1 MSEQIATTL
10 HTALEDP
17 QHILAVLDSWADAGW
32 IRALDVE
39 FARFLYHETDRAA
52 HPPVNASLLLAAAL
66 TSHQTAHGHVCLDL
80 QACLAAPE
88 RILSLPPEYS
98 LTTPDIQPA
107 QILAGLDLDIWLG
120 AIDQAPITG
129 RGRGNSPLVLEQNIR
144 PLLYLRRY
152 WQHEQS
158 LGRAIQERLS
168 RPVEVDTVKLRGIL
182 DSLFETPRNAEGDLP
197 LDQYDWQK
205 IACALAVRY
214 PFSVITGGPG
224 TGKTTTV
231 VRLLATLLTL
241 QNDIPRIRLAAPT
254 GKAATRLSASIRAQ
268 LEDIPGGEQI
278 PSTVTTIHRLLGPV
292 HGSRFFRHNAHH
304 PLPVDVVVI
313 DEASMVDVELMAQLF
328 DALPAHAR
336 LVLLGDKDQLASV
349 EAGALLGTLCQRA
362 ADIHYTADTVGW
374 LEQITGQR
382 LPASVQDD
390 NGQPLDQAIT
400 LLRHSHRFGA
410 SSGIGALARAINTP
424 KLAAQ
429 VTDTS
434 EINDI
439 FRTYDDVTRL
449 RIVDTSDAALE
460 RMICDPEHGYG
471 YYLRHLQES
480 SAAAVDDASYDAWA
494 LGVITAHSRFQLLT
508 ALRKGEFGVES
519 LNRYIRQV
527 LQRRQ
532 LLPASAHE
540 TGGWYSG
547 RPVMVTRN
555 DYNLGLMNGDVG
567 ITLTRQGRLRV
578 AFPDS
583 SAPARVRWILPS
595 RLQSVETVF
604 AMTVHKSQGSEFVHT
619 ALILPPHDS
628 PVLTRELIYTGI
640 TRARS
645 HFTLIESH
653 PAVLPQAV
661 ANRVFR
667 ISGLLA

>member
-1 MSEQIATTL
+1 MPELLATTL
-10 HTALEDP
+10 HTALDTP
-17 QHILAVLDSWADAGW
+17 QHMLAVLDSWVDAGW
-32 IRALDVE
+32 IRSLDVE
-39 FARFLYHETDRAA
+39 FARFLADEADSAGNSLVPA
-52 HPPVNASLLLAAAL
+52 PLLLAAAL

-80 QACLAAPE
+80 QACLTAPE

-98 LTTPDIQPA
+98 MTTPDVQPA
-107 QILAGLDLDIWLG
+107 QILAGLELDAWLTV
-120 AIDQAPITG
+120 IDQAPVTG
-129 RGRGNSPLVLEQNIR
+129 KGCGNSPLVLEQGAR

-152 WQHEQS
+152 WQHEQG
-158 LGRAIQERLS
+158 LGRAIQARLS
-168 RPVEVDTVKLRGIL
+168 NPVNVDPARLQNIL
-182 DSLFETPRNAEGDLP
+182 DSLFQTSPDLARNIP

-214 PFSVITGGPG
+214 PFAIITGGPG

-231 VRLLATLLTL
+231 VRLLATLLAL
-241 QNDIPRIRLAAPT
+241 SDEPLRMRLAAPT

-268 LEDIPGGEQI
+268 LQSIPGGDQI
-278 PSTVTTIHRLLGPV
+278 PSEVTTIHRLLGPL
-292 HGSRFFRHNAHH
+292 HGSRLFRHNAHH

-328 DALPAHAR
+328 DALPGHAR

-362 ADIHYTADTVGW
+362 ADIHYTSDTVDW
-374 LEQITGQR
+374 LERITGQS
-382 LPASVQDD
+382 LPASVIDD
-390 NGQPLDQAIT
+390 NARPLDQAIT

-410 SSGIGALARAINTP
+410 SSGIGALARAVNTP
-424 KLAAQ
+424 ARPTQL
-429 VTDTS
+429 TETT
-434 EINDI
+434 EIDNI
-439 FRTYDDVTRL
+439 FQSYHDVTRL
-449 RIVDTSDAALE
+449 RIANTGDPALE
-460 RMICDPEHGYG
+460 QLICDAEHGYG
-471 YYLRHLQES
+471 YYLRYLQES
-480 SAAAVDDASYDAWA
+480 PPANIDDSSHDLWA
-494 LGVITAHSRFQLLT
+494 LNVLRAHSQFQLLT
-508 ALRKGEFGVES
+508 ALRKGEFGVET
-519 LNRYIRQV
+519 LNGRIRQT

-532 LLPASAHE
+532 LLPTSGSEA
-540 TGGWYSG
+540 GGWYTG

-567 ITLTRQGRLRV
+567 IALPRHGRLRV

-583 SAPARVRWILPS
+583 AAPDRIRWILPS

-628 PVLTRELIYTGI
+628 PVLTRELVYTGI

-645 HFTLIESH
+645 HFTLIETH
-653 PAVLPQAV
+653 PAVLPQAI

-667 ISGLLA
+667 VGGLLA

>member
-1 MSEQIATTL
+1 MGELAAITL
-10 HTALEDP
+10 HTALDNPE
-17 QHILAVLDSWADAGW
+17 HMLAVLDSWADAGW
-32 IRALDVE
+32 IRPLDVE
-39 FARFLYHETDRAA
+39 FARFLYHETHRASHLPGSA
-52 HPPVNASLLLAAAL
+52 TLLLAAAL

-80 QACLAAPE
+80 QACLAGPE

-107 QILAGLDLDIWLG
+107 QILAGLELSTWLH

-129 RGRGNSPLVLEQNIR
+129 HGHGSSPLVLEQNVR

-152 WQHEQS
+152 WRHEQS
-158 LGRAIQERLS
+158 LARAIQERLS
-168 RPVEVDTVKLRGIL
+168 HAVKVDPVKLRDTL
-182 DSLFETPRNAEGDLP
+182 NSLFETSPDPDRDLP

-214 PFSVITGGPG
+214 PFAVITGGPG

-231 VRLLATLLTL
+231 VRLLATLLAL
-241 QNDIPRIRLAAPT
+241 HDDGLRIRLAAPT
-254 GKAATRLSASIRAQ
+254 GKAATRLSASIRTQ
-268 LEDIPGGEQI
+268 LEYIPGGEQI
-278 PSTVTTIHRLLGPV
+278 PSTVTTIHRLLGPI
-292 HGSRFFRHNAHH
+292 HGSRFFRHNAHD

-328 DALPAHAR
+328 DALPGHAR

-362 ADIHYTADTVGW
+362 ADIHYTADTVEW

-382 LPASVQDD
+382 LPASIQDV

-400 LLRHSHRFGA
+400 LLRYSHRFGA

-424 KLAAQ
+424 KPSTQ

-439 FRTYDDVTRL
+439 FRIYGDVTRL
-449 RIVDTSDAALE
+449 RIVDTADAALE
-460 RMICDPEHGYG
+460 RLICDPEHGYG
-471 YYLRHLQES
+471 YYLRRLQES

-494 LGVITAHSRFQLLT
+494 LDVLSAHSRFQLLT

-519 LNRYIRQV
+519 LNGYIRQV
-527 LQRRQ
+527 LQRHR
-532 LLPASAHE
+532 LLPASEHD
-540 TGGWYSG
+540 TGGWYPG
-547 RPVMVTRN
+547 RPVMITRN

-567 ITLTRQGRLRV
+567 ITLPRHGRLRV

-583 SAPARVRWILPS
+583 SAPDRVRWILPS

-628 PVLTRELIYTGI
+628 PVLTRELIYTGV

-645 HFTLIESH
+645 HFTLIETH
-653 PAVLPQAV
+653 PAVLPQAIG
-661 ANRVFR
+661 NRVFR
-667 ISGLLA
+667 VSGLLA